1 MPPLTRRDFLILAGA
16 AGASI
21 VVTCLGKDWLLRYNN
36 PESKPNLESTMPS
49 NSPSLMFTSGYAAA
63 DQPGIHAFL
72 FDEISGALT
81 PHGSFTGI
89 ANPSFLV
96 VHPNGR
102 WLYAVSEAAKDSDGR
117 FGEVWSFRFE
127 REPFAIE
134 AMNHQTSNGDWPC
147 HLRIDATGKW
157 IIAANYGTGSAAV
170 YPLLDDG
177 SLGEMTDFVQHSGK
191 GPNEKRQEGPHAHSS
206 TFTPDN
212 RFVIIADLGIDQLV
226 IYSFDTA
233 TGKLGLH
240 SAAKSQPGA
249 GPRHTIFHPNG
260 KWFYAAN
267 ELGSTVSAYEYDAA
281 NGTLA
286 EKQTIS
292 TLPADEP
299 ANGPENIVADIHI
312 SDSGKR
318 LYVSNRGHNSIAVFD
333 INDDGSLKLVS
344 ITSCGGNWPRNFALA
359 PNGKFLLVANQ
370 YSNEICVLPVLEGQA
385 ALGTPDLREPVTGAS
400 CIQFV

>member
-1 MPPLTRRDFLILAGA
+1 
-16 AGASI
+16 
-21 VVTCLGKDWLLRYNN
+21 
-36 PESKPNLESTMPS
+36 MPS
-49 NSPSLMFTSGYAAA
+49 NSPSFMFVSGYAPA
-63 DQPGIHAFL
+63 DQPGIQAFL
-72 FDEISGALT
+72 FNETSGALT

-89 ANPSFLV
+89 TNPSFLI
-96 VHPNGR
+96 VHPNGH
-102 WLYAVSEAAKDSDGR
+102 WLYAVSEAAKDSDGK
-117 FGEVWSFRFE
+117 FGDVWAFRFE
-127 REPFAIE
+127 REPFMIE
-134 AMNHQTSNGDWPC
+134 SMNHQTTRGDWPC
-147 HLRIDATGKW
+147 HLRIDGTGQW

-226 IYSFDTA
+226 IYKFDIA
-233 TGKLGLH
+233 TGKLEPH
-240 SAAKSQPGA
+240 SSAQSQPGA

-267 ELGSTVSAYEYDAA
+267 ELGSTVSVYEYDAA
-281 NGTLA
+281 HGTLT

-292 TLPADEP
+292 TLPSNARDK
-299 ANGPENIVADIHI
+299 APENIVADIHI

-333 INDDGSLKLVS
+333 INDDGSLRLVS
-344 ITSCGGNWPRNFALA
+344 IPSCGGNWPRNFALA
-359 PNGKFLLVANQ
+359 PHGNFVLVANQ
-370 YSNEICVLPVLEGQA
+370 HSNEVCILPALEGKD
-385 ALGTPDLREPVTGAS
+385 ALGAPVLREPVTGAS